1 MEQADA
7 LPFWQQ
13 DYTQLSSGSFR
24 GSVESVSMRNLQ
36 VFRETMNRAV
46 DEQAYAPQG
55 TYVVGVPC
63 LVQGESLWN
72 NLHMPLDAVIT
83 LDVGTTLSF
92 RTAEVSEIMA
102 ASIRSN
108 IIEAYA
114 ETVEEVD
121 WRALLRA
128 RASVEP
134 VPAAQ
139 AERMRSRFANALNSV
154 GAQQEQLLECGPS
167 GYSQFELD
175 ILALCVDAMMGTRDH
190 RAVRQ
195 SKVQR
200 YIVDRVRDCILER
213 PDDPPS
219 IGELCLMLRISRRT
233 LNQTFQHALGAN
245 PVTYARNVRLNR
257 VRRELLHATPQQGN
271 VSQIATRWGFDHMGR
286 FSSHYRALFGELP
299 SATLMR
305 DARSSADAPAVDPL
319 TSLLVIAP

>member
-1 MEQADA
+1 M
-7 LPFWQQ
+7 
-13 DYTQLSSGSFR
+13 
-24 GSVESVSMRNLQ
+24 
-36 VFRETMNRAV
+36 
-46 DEQAYAPQG
+46 
-55 TYVVGVPC
+55 
-63 LVQGESLWN
+63 WN

-92 RTAEVSEIMA
+92 RTAEVSEITA
-102 ASIRSN
+102 AAVRSN

-134 VPAAQ
+134 IPASQ
-139 AERMRSRFANALNSV
+139 AERMRLRFANALSSIS
-154 GAQQEQLLECGPS
+154 GRDEPLFECGPS

-175 ILALCVDAMMGTRDH
+175 VLALCVDAMMGTRDH
-190 RAVRQ
+190 RVARQ

-213 PDDPPS
+213 PDNPPS

-257 VRRELLHATPQQGN
+257 VRRELLLATPQQGN
-271 VSQIATRWGFDHMGR
+271 VSQVATRWGFDHMGR

-299 SATLMR
+299 SVTLLR
-305 DARSSADAPAVDPL
+305 EAVSQDEPSGAPGSNEALALAR
-319 TSLLVIAP
+319 